1 MSSMDAQI
9 WARYQESL
17 KNHLS
22 ENAYSY
28 LEGISCC
35 SMSDRK
41 WELCLPDL
49 STLNY
54 VQTNLEDR
62 LVEILHDVLK
72 ENGLNT
78 DVDLILS
85 VVDQKKAGSGM
96 LPFDDDPIRV
106 RDVSSV
112 TNKTAAFQISHPYT
126 QNLDSRDFPQEP
138 ESSVDICVA
147 SEELRKSSRLN
158 ERYTFDNFVKGNSN
172 DMAYAAAKA
181 VASKPGGSD
190 FNPLFIYGGVGLGKT
205 HLMQSIGN
213 EIIETSMLR
222 VQYMTSEDF
231 TNDFLAALT
240 NNKVQEFRDRIR
252 ELYDVVLIDDIQFI
266 AGKIETQKEFF
277 HTFNYLIEA
286 GKQVVLTSDKH
297 PSEIRELEERMRSR
311 FVGCGTFDIQLP
323 DYETRL
329 AILNKKAQ
337 SEGIYLP
344 ADVADYI
351 AQKVATNVRELEG
364 CYKSIKANATVY
376 HERISL
382 ALAQKIIDP
391 LYQTRAV
398 MLNADDIIRC
408 VSEYFCIP
416 KEDIMGKS
424 RAKPFVYPRQIAMY
438 LARLHTTLSFPEL
451 ARAFNRDHSTI
462 MSGVTKI
469 KASLANKDGNLEYD
483 IKRLEEK
490 LLK

>member
-1 MSSMDAQI
+1 MDSMDTQI
-9 WARYQESL
+9 WTRYQTSL
-17 KNHLS
+17 KNRLS
-22 ENAYSY
+22 EFSYSY
-28 LEGISCC
+28 LENMTCC
-35 SMSDRK
+35 QMSETR
-41 WELCLPDL
+41 WEIALPDR

-54 VQTNLEDR
+54 VETNLIDKLNE
-62 LVEILHDVLK
+62 VLHEVLR
-72 ENGLNT
+72 ENGINS
-78 DVDLILS
+78 DVELTFC
-85 VVDQKKAGSGM
+85 VENQKRPTSGM
-96 LPFDDDPIRV
+96 LPFDERPV
-106 RDVSSV
+106 KLRDVSSV
-112 TNKTAAFQISHPYT
+112 SNKTAAFQISP
-126 QNLDSRDFPQEP
+126 
-138 ESSVDICVA
+138 SSAYLNDTNSADLVVA
-147 SEELRKSSRLN
+147 SEELRKISRLN
-158 ERYTFDNFVKGNSN
+158 ERYTFDNFVQGNSN

-181 VASKPGGSD
+181 VATKPGGND

-213 EIIETSMLR
+213 EIIETSFLR

-231 TNDFLAALT
+231 TNEYIRALEKK
-240 NNKVQEFRDRIR
+240 NVQEFRDHIR
-252 ELYDVVLIDDIQFI
+252 ENYDVLLIDDIQFI

-277 HTFNYLIEA
+277 HTFNYFLEV

-329 AILNKKAQ
+329 AILNKKAN

-344 ADVADYI
+344 SEVADYI

-364 CYKSIKANATVY
+364 CYKRIKANATAH

-391 LYQTRAV
+391 LYQTRTV
-398 MLNADDIIRC
+398 MLNADDIIKC
-408 VSEYFCIP
+408 VSDYFCISI
-416 KEDIMGKS
+416 EEIMGKS

-438 LARLHTTLSFPEL
+438 LARLHTSLSFPDL

-469 KASLANKDGNLEYD
+469 KASLANKDTNLEYD
-483 IKRLEEK
+483 IKRLEDK
-490 LLK
+490 LFK

>member
-1 MSSMDAQI
+1 MGSMNTQI
-9 WARYQESL
+9 WTLYL
-17 KNHLS
+17 KKLKDCLS
-22 ENAYSY
+22 KSAFSYIENMA
-28 LEGISCC
+28 CC
-35 SMSDRK
+35 DMSDTK
-41 WELCLPDL
+41 WDISLPDR
-49 STLNY
+49 STFNY
-54 VQTNLEDR
+54 VETNLHEK
-62 LVEILHDVLK
+62 LLEVLQDVLR
-72 ENGLNT
+72 ENGMDSN
-78 DVDLILS
+78 VDLAFS
-85 VVDQKKAGSGM
+85 VEVQKNSTSGL
-96 LPFDDDPIRV
+96 LPFNQDPIQT

-112 TNKTAAFQISHPYT
+112 SNRMAAFQV
-126 QNLDSRDFPQEP
+126 SRPSAYASYN
-138 ESSVDICVA
+138 ESSSIDLVIA
-147 SEELRKSSRLN
+147 SEELRKASRLN
-158 ERYTFDNFVKGNSN
+158 GRYTFDKFVQGDSN
-172 DMAYAAAKA
+172 NMAYAAAKA
-181 VASKPGGSD
+181 VATKPGGDD

-213 EIIETSMLR
+213 EIIETSTLR
-222 VQYMTSEDF
+222 VQYMTSEDY
-231 TNDFLAALT
+231 TNDFIRALE
-240 NNKVQEFRDRIR
+240 NKNVQEFRDRIR
-252 ELYDVVLIDDIQFI
+252 ENYDVLLIDDIQFI

-277 HTFNYLIEA
+277 HTFNYLLEA

-329 AILNKKAQ
+329 AILNKKAK

-344 ADVADYI
+344 SEVAEYI

-364 CYKSIKANATVY
+364 CYKRIKANATAH

-391 LYQTRAV
+391 LYQTRTV
-398 MLNADDIIRC
+398 MLNADDIIKC
-408 VSEYFCIP
+408 VSEYFCISM
-416 KEDIMGKS
+416 EEIMGKS

-438 LARLHTTLSFPEL
+438 LARLHTSLSFPDL

-469 KASLANKDGNLEYD
+469 KASLASKDSNLEYD

-490 LLK
+490 LFK

>member
-1 MSSMDAQI
+1 MDTQL
-9 WARYQESL
+9 WTHYQENL
-17 KNHLS
+17 KDQLS
-22 ENAYSY
+22 KFSFSY
-28 LEGISCC
+28 LENMTC
-35 SMSDRK
+35 SNMSENS
-41 WELCLPDL
+41 WEICLPDR

-54 VQTNLEDR
+54 VETNLSDKMR
-62 LVEILHDVLK
+62 EILRDMLREK
-72 ENGLNT
+72 GMDAN
-78 DVDLILS
+78 VDLVFS
-85 VVDQKKAGSGM
+85 VENQKKALPGM
-96 LPFDDDPIRV
+96 LPFDDHPV
-106 RDVSSV
+106 QLRDVSSV
-112 TNKTAAFQISHPYT
+112 ANKTAAFQISHASAYASY
-126 QNLDSRDFPQEP
+126 NDN
-138 ESSVDICVA
+138 SSVDLCLA
-147 SEELRKSSRLN
+147 SEELRKASRLN
-158 ERYTFDNFVKGNSN
+158 ERYTFDNFVQGNSN

-181 VASKPGGSD
+181 VATKPGGND

-222 VQYMTSEDF
+222 VQYMTSEDY
-231 TNDFLAALT
+231 TNDFIRALE
-240 NNKVQEFRDRIR
+240 NKNVQEFRDRIR
-252 ELYDVVLIDDIQFI
+252 ESYDVLLIDDIQFI

-277 HTFNYLIEA
+277 HTFNYLLEA

-329 AILNKKAQ
+329 AILNKKAN

-344 ADVADYI
+344 SEVADYI

-364 CYKSIKANATVY
+364 CYKRIKVSATAH

-391 LYQTRAV
+391 LYQTRTV
-398 MLNADDIIRC
+398 MLNADDIIKC
-408 VSEYFCIP
+408 VSDYFCISI
-416 KEDIMGKS
+416 EEIMGKS

-438 LARLHTTLSFPEL
+438 LARLHTSLSFPDL

-469 KASLANKDGNLEYD
+469 KASLTNKDTNLEYD
-483 IKRLEEK
+483 IKRLEDK
-490 LLK
+490 LFNK